1 MGLSDDQRAM
11 LRLVAQRGEQGYE
24 DIAALKGLSVEEVR
38 AEVAAALAQL
48 DDEGALA
55 GSAAAAAEK
64 PEAPAAPAPEPAKA
78 AEPSP
83 PAPKPQPSPPPP
95 KEPGGSKFSM
105 PTGTSLRAA
114 IAGAVIV
121 IALVVI
127 IVIVSSGGGG
137 DDSTTSSSSGA
148 QTTASGNQPTTN
160 AKQVTKAILSEV
172 GGSGASGVAIFGRF
186 KNKLALELA
195 AEGLEQTPKGTSY
208 TVWLAASPQ
217 KMLPL
222 ASTAVPKS
230 GKVGAQFE
238 VPVEVLAYLANE
250 TFSDLV
256 ITKTDDATLEA
267 SLSTATKAKQ
277 APEYTGETVLS
288 GTVTGPVVGAQIRQE
303 EKEKDEKGE

>member
-38 AEVAAALAQL
+38 AQVGAALAQL
-48 DDEGALA
+48 DEEGALA
-55 GSAAAAAEK
+55 GSPAAPEK
-64 PEAPAAPAPEPAKA
+64 TEAPAEPGPEPPKP
-78 AEPSP
+78 AEPPP
-83 PAPKPQPSPPPP
+83 PAPKALPSTPAAKQPR
-95 KEPGGSKFSM
+95 GSKFSM
-105 PTGTSLRAA
+105 PTGTGLRAA

-121 IALVVI
+121 VALVVI
-127 IVIVSSGGGG
+127 IVIVSGGGG
-137 DDSTTSSSSGA
+137 DDSTTSSSAGD
-148 QTTASGNQPTTN
+148 QTTASGNTPATN

-172 GGSGASGVAIFGRF
+172 GGSGANGVAIFGRF

-195 AEGLEQTPKGTSY
+195 AEGLGETPKGTSY
-208 TVWLAASPQ
+208 TVWLSASPQ

-250 TFSDLV
+250 TFSDIV
-256 ITKTDDATLEA
+256 VTKTDDATLEA
-267 SLSTATKAKQ
+267 ALSTATKEKQ
-277 APEYTGETVLS
+277 APEYTGEAVLS
-288 GTVTGPVVGAQIRQE
+288 GTVTGPVVGAQVRQE
-303 EKEKDEKGE
+303 EKEKSE

>member
-38 AEVAAALAQL
+38 AQVAAALAQL
-48 DDEGALA
+48 DEEGALA
-55 GSAAAAAEK
+55 G
-64 PEAPAAPAPEPAKA
+64 EAPAAKAESPPEPPKA
-78 AEPSP
+78 AESP
-83 PAPKPQPSPPPP
+83 PASSPPAATEPKPAANKAKPRQS
-95 KEPGGSKFSM
+95 GFSM
-105 PTGTSLRAA
+105 PTGPALRAA
-114 IAGAVIV
+114 IAGVLIV

-127 IVIVSSGGGG
+127 IVLVSGGGGG
-137 DDSTTSSSSGA
+137 DDSTAGTSSSGD
-148 QTTASGNQPTTN
+148 QTNAASNQPVTN
-160 AKQVTKAILSEV
+160 SKQVTKAILSEV

-195 AEGLEQTPKGTSY
+195 AEGLQFTPKGTSY

-230 GKVGAQFE
+230 GKIGAQFE

-250 TFSDLV
+250 TFSD
-256 ITKTDDATLEA
+256 ITITRTDDATLEA
-267 SLSTATKAKQ
+267 ALKEATEAKES
-277 APEYTGETVLS
+277 PKYTGEAVLN
-288 GTVTGPVVGAQIRQE
+288 GTVTGPVVGAAIRQE
-303 EKEKDEKGE
+303 EKEKEEEG

>member
-11 LRLVAQRGEQGYE
+11 LRLVAQRGDQGYE

-38 AEVAAALAQL
+38 AQVAAALAQL

-55 GSAAAAAEK
+55 GSAAAAEK
-64 PEAPAAPAPEPAKA
+64 PEAPAAPAPEPPKA

-83 PAPKPQPSPPPP
+83 PAPKPKPSPSPS
-95 KEPGGSKFSM
+95 KEPGSSKFSM
-105 PTGTSLRAA
+105 PTGTGLRAT

-137 DDSTTSSSSGA
+137 DDSTTSSSGA

-256 ITKTDDATLEA
+256 ITKTDDATLET
-267 SLSTATKAKQ
+267 SLATATKAKA

-303 EKEKDEKGE
+303 EKEKEEKGE